1 MVKLC
6 CAKVSNMD
14 YAKLVKMLRE
24 KLILTQNEFAD
35 LLGVN
40 YTSVSRWEN
49 GSFEPTI
56 KIKRKIIDLCKKN
69 NIKLEE

>member
-1 MVKLC
+1 
-6 CAKVSNMD
+6 MD
-14 YAKLVKMLRE
+14 YAKLVKKLRE
-24 KLILTQNEFAD
+24 KLILTQNEFAG